1 MDEQA
6 LIDSFKQLYGR
17 QPTEAELAEM
27 VENQKQQQPVSR
39 VEKHREQEAAE
50 KKAAEQKAAEKK
62 ATQVKA
68 DPEDEFDEP
77 ELKPAPTKKR
87 RRARVSFIGGLLG
100 LASLIGF
107 FILPFLQIT
116 LPNSS
121 ETSVTL
127 YDLMTNASNVLTSAG
142 AQEQSQYLT
151 IGLYMLII
159 LPIIYIFGEI
169 VPNFFAK
176 GIALLA
182 SLLHFGAVIYVAV
195 TVYNEFQNSVFGVL
209 NQHVNLN
216 LTQFFGT
223 GFWATL
229 LMPLLMF
236 SWSVLTIRGK
246 KVK

>member
-6 LIDSFKQLYGR
+6 LTDSFKQLYGR

-62 ATQVKA
+62 AA
-68 DPEDEFDEP
+68 PEDKFDEP

-116 LPNSS
+116 LYNTS
-121 ETSVTL
+121 ETL
-127 YDLMTNASNVLTSAG
+127 YDLMTNASNVPTSAG

-209 NQHVNLN
+209 NQHINLN

>member
-6 LIDSFKQLYGR
+6 LTDSFKQLYGR

-62 ATQVKA
+62 AA
-68 DPEDEFDEP
+68 PEDKFDEP

-116 LPNSS
+116 LPNTS
-121 ETSVTL
+121 ETL

-182 SLLHFGAVIYVAV
+182 SLLHFGTVIYVAV

-209 NQHVNLN
+209 NQHINLN

>member
-6 LIDSFKQLYGR
+6 LTDSFKQLYGR

-62 ATQVKA
+62 AA
-68 DPEDEFDEP
+68 PEDEFDEP

-116 LPNSS
+116 LPNTS
-121 ETSVTL
+121 ETL

-209 NQHVNLN
+209 NQHINLN

>member
-6 LIDSFKQLYGR
+6 LTDSFKQLYGR

-62 ATQVKA
+62 AA
-68 DPEDEFDEP
+68 PEDEFDEP

-116 LPNSS
+116 LPNTS
-121 ETSVTL
+121 ETL
-127 YDLMTNASNVLTSAG
+127 YDLMTNASNVPTSAG

-209 NQHVNLN
+209 NQHINLN